1 MFNGIFVS
9 MRRFVVALT
18 ILFLSFSM
26 AYSQR
31 PESLQEN
38 MLLSAVTKYNE
49 GKYDAAKTAL
59 NGVLEKDP
67 KSDAAWYYL
76 AMTALATND
85 METAEVCLKRAVELD
100 PGNFWY
106 NYRLAAVYAVTS
118 RSELTVAIYEK
129 LVEDFPSKSDLYF
142 DLAEL
147 YSSQREYEKAL
158 DKLKEI
164 ETVLGITESVAI
176 YRFNLLRMMNRQEDA
191 YASLEAYNKE
201 YSSPYV
207 LSTLADYQMSMY
219 NDSTALA
226 YYNEALD
233 IAPDYSPAL
242 LGKAE
247 TLRMTRKYDEYF
259 DVLGTLM
266 SSSDGRPEGKSDYL
280 MAVIQRT
287 DPKFVRT
294 FMPQL
299 DTVMTKMV
307 TAHPQDSTVLQ
318 SAGVYFYSTGRNP
331 QAKEYFRKTIEL
343 YPQSLS
349 ASASFVEFL
358 MYAQEWEDLSREGRT
373 AFTRFPAET
382 AFLEMAGV
390 GDYNLKEY
398 DKVLEACE
406 QIIRI
411 APADSSRT
419 LRSWSTMGDIY
430 HQLGENKKAYKAY
443 DKALKINPEYV
454 YVLNNYAYYLSME
467 GKSLKKAC
475 KMSRK
480 TVEAEPDNATYLD
493 TYAWILHLLGRSSEA
508 KLFFK
513 HAMIYG
519 GKDSPVILDHYAE
532 VLFALKEYD
541 MAFIY
546 WNLAKQKNN
555 GDIPDLDKRVAQRK
569 EEAGR

>member
-9 MRRFVVALT
+9 MRRYITALT
-18 ILFLSFSM
+18 IFFLTFSL

-31 PESLQEN
+31 PESIQEN
-38 MLLSAVTKYNE
+38 MLLSAVKMFND

-59 NGVLEKDP
+59 NDVLEKDSE
-67 KSDAAWYYL
+67 SDAAWYYL
-76 AMTALATND
+76 AMTALATKD

-100 PGNFWY
+100 PSNFWY
-106 NYRLAAVYAVTS
+106 NYRLAGIYAMTS

-129 LVEDFPSKSDLYF
+129 LLEEFPLKSDLYF

-158 DKLKEI
+158 EKLKEI
-164 ETVLGITESVAI
+164 ETVLGISESVAI
-176 YRFNLLRMMNRQEDA
+176 YRFNLLRMMNRQEEA
-191 YASLEAYNKE
+191 YASLEVYNKE

-247 TLRMTRKYDEYF
+247 TLRMIRKYDEYF
-259 DVLGTLM
+259 EVLGTLM

-287 DPKFVRT
+287 DPKFVRN

-299 DTVMTKMV
+299 DTVMAKMV
-307 TAHPQDSTVLQ
+307 IAHPQDSTVLQ
-318 SAGVYFYSTGRNP
+318 SAGIYFYSTGRNQ
-331 QAKEYFRKTIEL
+331 QAKEYFKRNVDL

-358 MYAQEWEDLSREGRT
+358 MYAQEWEDLSKEGRT
-373 AFTRFPAET
+373 AFGRFPQET

-390 GDYNLKEY
+390 GDYNLKEF
-398 DKVLEACE
+398 DKVLETCG

-411 APADSSRT
+411 APSDSSRT
-419 LRSWSTMGDIY
+419 LRSWSTAGDIY

-467 GKSLKKAC
+467 GKSLQKAY
-475 KMSRK
+475 KMSKK
-480 TVEAEPDNATYLD
+480 TVEAEPNNATYLD
-493 TYAWILHLLGRSSEA
+493 TYAWILHLLGKSSEA

-519 GKDSPVILDHYAE
+519 GKDSAVILDHYAE

-546 WNLAKQKNN
+546 WNLARQKNN
-555 GDIPDLDKRVAQRK
+555 GDIPDLDERVAKRK
-569 EEAGR
+569 EEAGK